1 MAVIDV
7 DNVMTDVVN
16 SNFNFIIRDTIMGT
30 NQYKITSESTNL
42 NLPLSAGVYR
52 ITDTISGATY
62 IGSSKNIRH
71 RISQHVSALKSDR
84 EKDKSAATYMQ
95 FRETYQLNG
104 FSAFTVDV
112 LLLCNESDLT
122 MYEKAC
128 INKYTPSVNTFYKP
142 TSKEFCEERSRRAK
156 LLWESPEYRANAI
169 AARKGNAYNKGY
181 KCTPEQI
188 ENRRRAARISNMKRN
203 YGSDWVNEYTK
214 RYPEFAEDVL

>member
-7 DNVMTDVVN
+7 DSIVTDVVD
-16 SNFNFIIRDTIMGT
+16 SNFNLIIRDTIMGT
-30 NQYKITSESTNL
+30 NQHIVMSELTNL

-52 ITDTISGATY
+52 ITDTVSGATY
-62 IGSSKNIRH
+62 IGSSKNIRY
-71 RISQHVSALKSDR
+71 RISQHVSAIKSNR
-84 EKDKSAATYMQ
+84 EKDKSALTYKQ
-95 FRETYQLNG
+95 FRETYKVTG

-112 LLLCNESDLT
+112 LLLCVESDLIV
-122 MYEKAC
+122 YEKLC
-128 INKYTPSVNTFYKP
+128 IAKYTPSVNTFYKP
-142 TSKEFCEERSRRAK
+142 ASKEFCEERSRRTK
-156 LLWESPEYRANAI
+156 QLWESPEYRANAI

-203 YGSDWVNEYTK
+203 YGSDWVNEYTR